1 MSSHSNPK
9 TTLIHDRFAVLS
21 FLWPFVRPYWKRLV
35 FAMFGLALAAAAVLA
50 IGEGLKRVIDQGF
63 AAQNAS
69 QLDKILLVMVALA
82 VAQGVGVYIR
92 FSNIAWINNRVVNDI
107 RQKIYSHLLTLSPA
121 FFEKERVGDVLSRL
135 SNDTQVLEGVVSS
148 AFSWALRNLVMMSG
162 ALVMLAITSLKLL
175 GLVVI
180 GTPLIIAPVVILG
193 RRVQRLAKLSQD
205 RLADAL
211 ARGDETIHAVRTVQ
225 AYAREDYEM
234 TRFSE
239 RINALFLN
247 AAERERN
254 SAMLTS
260 IVIVLAFVGISLILW
275 VGGRDV
281 LAGNMTAGQL
291 SAFVFYAVIVATAV
305 GSIAEVFGQLKRA
318 AGASE
323 RIRELLVTVSE
334 VRSPSAEA
342 IVTTAATASATAE
355 ATLPSNTTATSTAT
369 TVAYNASS
377 EPANAVV
384 AFDRVDFSYPTRPQT
399 KSLDGFSLAVKRGEV
414 VALVGPSGA
423 GKSTVFQLLLR
434 FYDPQGGRVNVGGR
448 DVRTTDLATLRS
460 QIALVSQDPVIFS
473 DSLFENVRYG
483 RLDASKDEV
492 LAACAAAHVS
502 EFAETLPQGF
512 DTPLGERGV
521 LLSGG
526 QRQRVAI
533 ARAILANRPILLLDE
548 ATSALDS
555 ESEALVT
562 DALEKIARQHTTIVI
577 AHRLSTVQNA
587 DRIVVID
594 EGRVLAQGTH
604 VELLSSSPLY
614 SRLASLQLK
623 R

>member
-1 MSSHSNPK
+1 MAITK
-9 TTLIHDRFAVLS
+9 TPQQTATLAFM
-21 FLWPFVRPYWKRLV
+21 WPFVKPYWKRLL
-35 FAMFGLALAAAAVLA
+35 FAMFGLLLAAVAVLA

-63 AAQNAS
+63 AAQNAA
-69 QLDKILLVMVALA
+69 QLDKILLVMCALA
-82 VAQGVGVYIR
+82 LAQGIGVYIR

-107 RQKIYSHLLTLSPA
+107 REKIYAHLLTLSPA

-148 AFSWALRNLVMMSG
+148 AFSWALRNLVMMLG

-175 GLVVI
+175 GLVLI

-193 RRVQRLAKLSQD
+193 RRVQRLAKASQD
-205 RLADAL
+205 RLAEAL

-225 AYAREDYEM
+225 AYAREDFEKQ
-234 TRFSE
+234 RFSE
-239 RINALFLN
+239 RINALFTN

-254 SAMLTS
+254 SAMLTA

-275 VGGRDV
+275 IGGRDV

-305 GSIAEVFGQLKRA
+305 GAIAEVFGQLKRA

-323 RIRELLVTVSE
+323 RIRELLSTVSE
-334 VRSPSAEA
+334 IRSPAPAAEA
-342 IVTTAATASATAE
+342 HKPSISAVTTASVISPLDKGTDAISLE
-355 ATLPSNTTATSTAT
+355 SVS
-369 TVAYNASS
+369 
-377 EPANAVV
+377 
-384 AFDRVDFSYPTRPQT
+384 FSYPTRPLS
-399 KSLDGFSLAVKRGEV
+399 KSLDRFSLSVKRGEV

-434 FYDPQGGRVNVGGR
+434 FYDPQQGRVVVDGD
-448 DVRTTDLATLRS
+448 DVRALDLAALRAKM
-460 QIALVSQDPVIFS
+460 ALVSQDPVIFS
-473 DSLFENVRYG
+473 DSLYENVRYG
-483 RLDASKDEV
+483 RLDASKEEV
-492 LAACAAAHVS
+492 LAACQAAHVT
-502 EFAETLPQGF
+502 EFAEALPQKF
-512 DTPLGERGV
+512 ETLLGERGV

-562 DALEKIARQHTTIVI
+562 DALEKIARQHTTLVI

-587 DRIVVID
+587 DRIAVID
-594 EGRVLAQGTH
+594 DGRVIAQGTH
-604 VELLSSSPLY
+604 TELLQSSPLY
-614 SRLASLQLK
+614 ARLAALQLQSNGL
-623 R
+623 

>member
-1 MSSHSNPK
+1 M
-9 TTLIHDRFAVLS
+9 
-21 FLWPFVRPYWKRLV
+21 WPFVKPYWKRLL

-63 AAQNAS
+63 AAQNVA

-82 VAQGVGVYIR
+82 IAQGIGVYIR

-107 RQKIYSHLLTLSPA
+107 RQKIYAHLLTLSPA

-148 AFSWALRNLVMMSG
+148 AFSWALRNLVMMLG
-162 ALVMLAITSLKLL
+162 ALVMLAITSFKLL
-175 GLVVI
+175 GLVLI

-193 RRVQRLAKLSQD
+193 RRVQRLAKASQD
-205 RLADAL
+205 RLAEAL

-225 AYAREDYEM
+225 AYAREDFEKQ
-234 TRFSE
+234 RFSE
-239 RINALFLN
+239 RINALFSN

-254 SAMLTS
+254 SAMLTA

-305 GSIAEVFGQLKRA
+305 GAIAEVFGQLKRA

-323 RIRELLVTVSE
+323 RIRELLATVSE
-334 VRSPSAEA
+334 IQSPDEKALVNLEVS
-342 IVTTAATASATAE
+342 TLASGVSPLINVGDE
-355 ATLPSNTTATSTAT
+355 VIKFSNVSFA
-369 TVAYNASS
+369 
-377 EPANAVV
+377 
-384 AFDRVDFSYPTRPQT
+384 YPTRGST
-399 KSLDGFSLAVKRGEV
+399 KSLASFNLSVRQGEV

-434 FYDPQGGRVNVGGR
+434 FYDPQQGSVAVQGR
-448 DVRTTDLATLRS
+448 DVRTLDLATLRARM
-460 QIALVSQDPVIFS
+460 ALVSQDPVIFS

-483 RLDASKDEV
+483 RLDATKDEV
-492 LAACAAAHVS
+492 LAACAAAHVT
-502 EFAETLPQGF
+502 EFAEQLPQGF
-512 DTPLGERGV
+512 DTTLGERGV

-533 ARAILANRPILLLDE
+533 ARAILADRPILLLDE

-562 DALEKIARQHTTIVI
+562 DALENIARKHTTIVI
-577 AHRLSTVQNA
+577 AHRLSTVQKA
-587 DRIVVID
+587 DRIIVID
-594 EGRVLAQGTH
+594 EGSAVAEGKH
-604 VELLSSSPLY
+604 AELMRSSPLY
-614 SRLASLQLK
+614 SRLATLQLQQFNAVK
-623 R
+623 

>member
-1 MSSHSNPK
+1 MNA
-9 TTLIHDRFAVLS
+9 RFAVLS
-21 FLWPFVRPYWKRLV
+21 FLWPFVRPYWRRLLLAV
-35 FAMFGLALAAAAVLA
+35 FGLALAAVAVLA

-63 AAQNAS
+63 AAQNAT
-69 QLDKILLVMVALA
+69 QLDNILLAMVALA
-82 VAQGVGVYIR
+82 IAQGIGVYIR

-107 RQKIYSHLLTLSPA
+107 RQKIYSHLLSLSPA

-135 SNDTQVLEGVVSS
+135 SNDTQVLEGVVTS
-148 AFSWALRNLVMMSG
+148 AFSWALRNFVMMVG
-162 ALVMLAITSLKLL
+162 ALAMLAITSLKLL
-175 GLVVI
+175 GLVLI

-193 RRVQRLAKLSQD
+193 RRVQKLAKASQD
-205 RLADAL
+205 RLAEAL

-225 AYAREDYEM
+225 AYAREDFEQA
-234 TRFSE
+234 RFSE
-239 RINALFLN
+239 RINALFTN

-254 SAMLTS
+254 SAMLTA

-281 LAGNMTAGQL
+281 LAGHMTAGQL

-334 VRSPSAEA
+334 IRSPALAPAGMQVKPIDQVDEFA
-342 IVTTAATASATAE
+342 IQ
-355 ATLPSNTTATSTAT
+355 LD
-369 TVAYNASS
+369 
-377 EPANAVV
+377 AVS
-384 AFDRVDFSYPTRPQT
+384 FSYPTRPLS
-399 KSLDGFSLAVKRGEV
+399 KSLDGFSLAVKPGEV

-434 FYDPQGGRVNVGGR
+434 FYDPQSGRVIVDGS
-448 DVRTTDLATLRS
+448 DVRQVDLTALRS
-460 QIALVSQDPVIFS
+460 KMALGSQDPVIFS

-492 LAACAAAHVS
+492 LAACAAAHVA
-502 EFAETLPQGF
+502 EFAEALPQGF
-512 DTPLGERGV
+512 DTTLGERGV

-533 ARAILANRPILLLDE
+533 ARAILAHRPILLLDE

-562 DALEKIARQHTTIVI
+562 DALEKIARQHTTLVI

-594 EGRVLAQGTH
+594 DGRVLAQGTH
-604 VELLSSSPLY
+604 AELMSTSPLY

>member
-1 MSSHSNPK
+1 MQTMNV
-9 TTLIHDRFAVLS
+9 RFAVLS
-21 FLWPFVRPYWKRLV
+21 FMWPFVRPYWRRIAV
-35 FAMFGLALAAAAVLA
+35 AMFGLALAAAAVLA

-63 AAQNAS
+63 AAQDSAR
-69 QLDKILLVMVALA
+69 LDQILIIMVVLALA
-82 VAQGVGVYIR
+82 QGIGVYIR
-92 FSNIAWINNRVVNDI
+92 FSNIAWVNNRVVNDI
-107 RQKIYSHLLTLSPA
+107 RQKIYAHLLGLSPA
-121 FFEKERVGDVLSRL
+121 FFERERVGDVLSRL

-148 AFSWALRNLVMMSG
+148 AFSWALRNLVMMLG

-175 GLVVI
+175 ALVLI
-180 GTPLIIAPVVILG
+180 GTPLIIAPVVLLG
-193 RRVQRLAKLSQD
+193 RRVQKLAKLSQD

-225 AYAREDYEM
+225 AYARQDFEN
-234 TRFSE
+234 TRFVD
-239 RINALFLN
+239 RISALFAN

-260 IVIVLAFVGISLILW
+260 IVIVLAFTGISLILW
-275 VGGRDV
+275 IGGRDV

-323 RIRELLVTVSE
+323 RIRELLLTESE
-334 VRSPSAEA
+334 IQS
-342 IVTTAATASATAE
+342 
-355 ATLPSNTTATSTAT
+355 
-369 TVAYNASS
+369 
-377 EPANAVV
+377 PANPT
-384 AFDRVDFSYPTRPQT
+384 AFPKELASRGDIEFANVNFSYPTRPEQIAL
-399 KSLDGFSLAVKRGEV
+399 KDFSLRVKPGEV

-423 GKSTVFQLLLR
+423 GKSTVFQMLLR
-434 FYDPQGGRVNVGGR
+434 FYDPQSGELRVD
-448 DVRTTDLATLRS
+448 DVDIKTAALDDLRS
-460 QIALVSQDPVIFS
+460 RFALVSQDPVIFS
-473 DSLFENVRYG
+473 DTLMENVRYG
-483 RLDASKDEV
+483 RLDASDDEV
-492 LAACAAAHVS
+492 RAACDAAHVT
-502 EFAETLPQGF
+502 EFATQLSQGLNS
-512 DTPLGERGV
+512 PLGERGV

-533 ARAILANRPILLLDE
+533 ARAILAQRPVLLLDE

-562 DALEKIARQHTTIVI
+562 DALEKIARKHTTLII

-594 EGRVLAQGTH
+594 DGRVVAEGTH
-604 VELLSSSPLY
+604 SVLLRDSPLY
-614 SRLASLQLK
+614 SRLATLQFSTAAALAV
-623 R
+623 

>member
-1 MSSHSNPK
+1 MKKNHDTPTRQK
-9 TTLIHDRFAVLS
+9 QIATLAFI
-21 FLWPFVRPYWKRLV
+21 WPFVKPYWKRLL

-63 AAQNAS
+63 AAQNAD
-69 QLDKILLVMVALA
+69 QLDKILLVMCALA
-82 VAQGVGVYIR
+82 IAQGIGVYIR

-107 RQKIYSHLLTLSPA
+107 RQKIYAHLLTLSPA

-148 AFSWALRNLVMMSG
+148 AFSWALRNLVMMLG

-175 GLVVI
+175 GLVLI

-193 RRVQRLAKLSQD
+193 RRVQRLAKASQD
-205 RLADAL
+205 RLAEAL

-225 AYAREDYEM
+225 AYAREDFEKQ
-234 TRFSE
+234 RFSE
-239 RINALFLN
+239 RINALFSN

-254 SAMLTS
+254 SAMLTA
-260 IVIVLAFVGISLILW
+260 IVIVLAFVGVSLILW

-305 GSIAEVFGQLKRA
+305 GAIAEVFGQLKRA

-334 VRSPSAEA
+334 IRSPSVDAQNAFTENTSKNTIPTSSPIAQFKRTNEA
-342 IVTTAATASATAE
+342 ILFESVS
-355 ATLPSNTTATSTAT
+355 
-369 TVAYNASS
+369 
-377 EPANAVV
+377 
-384 AFDRVDFSYPTRPQT
+384 FSYPTRGKK
-399 KSLDGFSLAVKRGEV
+399 KSIDSFTLSIGKGEV

-434 FYDPQGGRVNVGGR
+434 FYDPQAGRVLIGGR
-448 DVRTTDLATLRS
+448 DAREYDLTTLRS
-460 QIALVSQDPVIFS
+460 QMALVSQDPVIFS
-473 DSLFENVRYG
+473 DSLYENVRYG
-483 RLDASKDEV
+483 RLDASKEEV
-492 LAACAAAHVS
+492 LAACAAAHVT
-502 EFAETLPQGF
+502 EFAQQLPQGF
-512 DTPLGERGV
+512 DTTLGERGV

-533 ARAILANRPILLLDE
+533 ARAILAARPILLLDE

-562 DALEKIARQHTTIVI
+562 DALENIARKHTTLVI
-577 AHRLSTVQNA
+577 AHRLSTVQDA
-587 DRIVVID
+587 DRIAVID
-594 EGRVLAQGTH
+594 DGRVVAEGTH
-604 VELLSSSPLY
+604 SELMQSSPLY
-614 SRLASLQLK
+614 ARLATLQLQTYSS
-623 R
+623 

>member
-1 MSSHSNPK
+1 M
-9 TTLIHDRFAVLS
+9 
-21 FLWPFVRPYWKRLV
+21 WPFVKPYWKRLV
-35 FAMFGLALAAAAVLA
+35 FAMFGLALAAVAVLA

-63 AAQNAS
+63 AAQNVA

-82 VAQGVGVYIR
+82 LAQGIGVYIR

-107 RQKIYSHLLTLSPA
+107 RQKIYAHLLTLSPA

-148 AFSWALRNLVMMSG
+148 AFSWALRNLVMMLG

-175 GLVVI
+175 GLVLI
-180 GTPLIIAPVVILG
+180 GTPFIIAPVVILG
-193 RRVQRLAKLSQD
+193 RRVQRLAKASQD
-205 RLADAL
+205 RLAEAL

-225 AYAREDYEM
+225 AYAREDFEKQ
-234 TRFSE
+234 RFSE
-239 RINALFLN
+239 RINALFSN

-254 SAMLTS
+254 SAMLTA

-305 GSIAEVFGQLKRA
+305 GAIAEVFGQLKRA

-323 RIRELLVTVSE
+323 RIRELLAAVSE
-334 VRSPSAEA
+334 IRSPAES
-342 IVTTAATASATAE
+342 ASAASNRDSS
-355 ATLPSNTTATSTAT
+355 AISALPQLNEGK
-369 TVAYNASS
+369 ASVS
-377 EPANAVV
+377 LNNVSFA
-384 AFDRVDFSYPTRPQT
+384 YPTRAQT
-399 KSLDGFSLAVKRGEV
+399 KSLDSFNLSVRQGEV

-434 FYDPQGGRVNVGGR
+434 FYDPQQGSVMLDGR
-448 DVRTTDLATLRS
+448 DVRSLDLALLRS
-460 QIALVSQDPVIFS
+460 KMALVSQDPVIFS

-483 RLDASKDEV
+483 RLEATKEEV
-492 LAACAAAHVS
+492 LAACAAAHVT
-502 EFAETLPQGF
+502 EFAEQLPQGF
-512 DTPLGERGV
+512 DTTLGERGV

-533 ARAILANRPILLLDE
+533 ARAILADRPILLLDE

-562 DALEKIARQHTTIVI
+562 DALENIARKHTTIVI

-594 EGRVLAQGTH
+594 EGRVVAEGKH
-604 VELLSSSPLY
+604 AELMQSSPLY
-614 SRLASLQLK
+614 SRLATLQLQAYDL
-623 R
+623 

>member
-1 MSSHSNPK
+1 MNHPAVSRASQRALPLRCVAPISSSFVFALHLLNA
-9 TTLIHDRFAVLS
+9 RFAVLS
-21 FLWPFVRPYWKRLV
+21 FLWPFVKPYWKRLV

-63 AAQNAS
+63 ASQNPA
-69 QLDKILLVMVALA
+69 QLDKILMVMVALA
-82 VAQGVGVYIR
+82 LAQGVGVYIR

-148 AFSWALRNLVMMSG
+148 AFSWALRNLVMMTG

-175 GLVVI
+175 GLVLI

-225 AYAREDYEM
+225 AYAREDYENM
-234 TRFSE
+234 RFSE

-334 VRSPSAEA
+334 VQSPLSMGVAHERDDA
-342 IVTTAATASATAE
+342 
-355 ATLPSNTTATSTAT
+355 NQTSDD
-369 TVAYNASS
+369 VIR
-377 EPANAVV
+377 
-384 AFDRVDFSYPTRPQT
+384 FDNVNFSYPTRPQS
-399 KSLDGFSLAVKRGEV
+399 KSLDGFSLSVKHGEV

-434 FYDPQGGRVNVGGR
+434 FYDPQSGSVTVEGQN
-448 DVRTTDLATLRS
+448 VRTTDLTALRS
-460 QIALVSQDPVIFS
+460 RMALVSQDPVIFS

-492 LAACAAAHVS
+492 LAACDAAHVS
-502 EFAETLPQGF
+502 EFAKSLPQGF

-562 DALEKIARQHTTIVI
+562 DALEKIARQHTTLVI

-587 DRIVVID
+587 DRIVVIED
-594 EGRVLAQGTH
+594 GRVLAEGTH
-604 VELLSSSPLY
+604 AELLSSSPLY

>member
-1 MSSHSNPK
+1 
-9 TTLIHDRFAVLS
+9 
-21 FLWPFVRPYWKRLV
+21 
-35 FAMFGLALAAAAVLA
+35 MFGLALAAAAVLA

-63 AAQNAS
+63 AAQNS
-69 QLDKILLVMVALA
+69 GQLDKILLVMVALA
-82 VAQGVGVYIR
+82 IAQGAGVYIR

-107 RQKIYSHLLTLSPA
+107 RQKIYSHLLSLSPA

-148 AFSWALRNLVMMSG
+148 AFSWALRNLVMMIG

-175 GLVVI
+175 GLVLI

-193 RRVQRLAKLSQD
+193 RRVQRLAKASQD
-205 RLADAL
+205 RLAEAL

-225 AYAREDYEM
+225 AYAREDFEKA
-234 TRFSE
+234 RFSE
-239 RINALFLN
+239 RINALFSN

-305 GSIAEVFGQLKRA
+305 GSIVEVFGQLKRA

-334 VRSPSAEA
+334 IQSPAIAAPTEQIASKTGGEVR
-342 IVTTAATASATAE
+342 
-355 ATLPSNTTATSTAT
+355 
-369 TVAYNASS
+369 
-377 EPANAVV
+377 
-384 AFDRVDFSYPTRPQT
+384 FDNVSFSYPTRPLT
-399 KSLDGFSLAVKRGEV
+399 KSLDSFSLSVKPGEV

-434 FYDPQGGRVNVGGR
+434 FYDPQSGSVSVDGQNVR
-448 DVRTTDLATLRS
+448 ELDLTVLRS
-460 QIALVSQDPVIFS
+460 RMALVSQDPVIFS

-483 RLDASKDEV
+483 RLDASKEDV
-492 LAACAAAHVS
+492 LAACEAAHVT
-502 EFAETLPQGF
+502 EFAQALPQGF
-512 DTPLGERGV
+512 DTTLGERGV

-533 ARAILANRPILLLDE
+533 ARAILADRPLLLLDE

-562 DALEKIARQHTTIVI
+562 DALEKIARKHTTIVI

-594 EGRVLAQGTH
+594 EGCVLAEGTH
-604 VELLSSSPLY
+604 EQLLQSSSLY
-614 SRLASLQLK
+614 ARLASLQLQA
-623 R
+623 

>member
-1 MSSHSNPK
+1 MSAMNA
-9 TTLIHDRFAVLS
+9 RFAVLS
-21 FLWPFVRPYWKRLV
+21 FMWPYVRPYWRRIA

-63 AAQNAS
+63 AAQDSAR
-69 QLDKILLVMVALA
+69 LDQILIIMVVLALA
-82 VAQGVGVYIR
+82 QGIGVYIR
-92 FSNIAWINNRVVNDI
+92 FSNIAWVNNRVVNDI
-107 RQKIYSHLLTLSPA
+107 RQKIYAHLLGLSPA
-121 FFEKERVGDVLSRL
+121 FFERERVGDVLSRL

-148 AFSWALRNLVMMSG
+148 AFSWALRNLVMLLG

-175 GLVVI
+175 ALVLI
-180 GTPLIIAPVVILG
+180 GTPLIIAPVVLLG
-193 RRVQRLAKLSQD
+193 RRVQKLAKLSQD

-225 AYAREDYEM
+225 AYARQDFENA
-234 TRFSE
+234 RFVD
-239 RINALFLN
+239 RISALFAN

-260 IVIVLAFVGISLILW
+260 IVIVTAFTGISLILW
-275 VGGRDV
+275 IGGRDV

-323 RIRELLVTVSE
+323 RIRELLLTQSE
-334 VRSPSAEA
+334 IQSP
-342 IVTTAATASATAE
+342 TN
-355 ATLPSNTTATSTAT
+355 P
-369 TVAYNASS
+369 
-377 EPANAVV
+377 V
-384 AFDRVDFSYPTRPQT
+384 AFSSNGASRGDIEFANVNFSYPTRPEQMAL
-399 KSLDGFSLAVKRGEV
+399 KDFSLRVKPGEV

-423 GKSTVFQLLLR
+423 GKSTVFQMLLR
-434 FYDPQGGRVNVGGR
+434 FYDPQSGALHVDGV
-448 DVRTTDLATLRS
+448 DIKTAALDDLRARF
-460 QIALVSQDPVIFS
+460 ALVSQDPVIFS
-473 DSLFENVRYG
+473 DTLMENVRYG
-483 RLDASKDEV
+483 RLDASDDEV
-492 LAACAAAHVS
+492 RAACDAAHVT
-502 EFAETLPQGF
+502 EFATQLSLGLNS
-512 DTPLGERGV
+512 PLGERGV

-533 ARAILANRPILLLDE
+533 ARAILAQRPVLLLDE

-562 DALEKIARQHTTIVI
+562 DALEKIARKHTTLII

-594 EGRVLAQGTH
+594 DGRVIAEGTH
-604 VELLSSSPLY
+604 SELLRDSPLY
-614 SRLASLQLK
+614 SRLATLQFSTAAALAA
-623 R
+623 

>member
-1 MSSHSNPK
+1 MQKTKNPSDRSELEK
-9 TTLIHDRFAVLS
+9 GKSQVATLAFM
-21 FLWPFVRPYWKRLV
+21 WPFVKPYWKRLL
-35 FAMFGLALAAAAVLA
+35 FAMFGLLLAAVAVLA

-63 AAQNAS
+63 AAQNAA
-69 QLDKILLVMVALA
+69 QLDKILLVMCALA
-82 VAQGVGVYIR
+82 LAQGIGVYIR

-107 RQKIYSHLLTLSPA
+107 REKIYAHLLTLSPA

-148 AFSWALRNLVMMSG
+148 AFSWALRNLVMMLG

-175 GLVVI
+175 GLVLI

-193 RRVQRLAKLSQD
+193 RRVQRLAKASQD
-205 RLADAL
+205 RLAEAL

-225 AYAREDYEM
+225 AYAREDFEKQ
-234 TRFSE
+234 RFSE
-239 RINALFLN
+239 RINALFTN

-254 SAMLTS
+254 SAMLTA

-275 VGGRDV
+275 IGGRDV

-305 GSIAEVFGQLKRA
+305 GAIAEVFGQLKRA

-323 RIRELLVTVSE
+323 RIRELLSTVSE
-334 VRSPSAEA
+334 IRSPAPAAEA
-342 IVTTAATASATAE
+342 HKPSISAVTTASVISPLDKGTDAISLE
-355 ATLPSNTTATSTAT
+355 SVS
-369 TVAYNASS
+369 
-377 EPANAVV
+377 
-384 AFDRVDFSYPTRPQT
+384 FSYPTRPLS
-399 KSLDGFSLAVKRGEV
+399 KSLDRFSLSVKRGEV

-434 FYDPQGGRVNVGGR
+434 FYDPQQGRVVVDGD
-448 DVRTTDLATLRS
+448 DVRALDLAALRAKM
-460 QIALVSQDPVIFS
+460 ALVSQDPVIFS
-473 DSLFENVRYG
+473 DSLYENVRYG
-483 RLDASKDEV
+483 RLDASNEEV
-492 LAACAAAHVS
+492 LAACQAAHVT
-502 EFAETLPQGF
+502 EFAEALPQKF
-512 DTPLGERGV
+512 ETLLGERGV

-562 DALEKIARQHTTIVI
+562 DALEKIARQHTTLVI

-587 DRIVVID
+587 DRIAVID
-594 EGRVLAQGTH
+594 DGRVIAQGTH
-604 VELLSSSPLY
+604 TELLQSSPLY
-614 SRLASLQLK
+614 ARLAALQLQSSAL
-623 R
+623 

>member
-1 MSSHSNPK
+1 M
-9 TTLIHDRFAVLS
+9 
-21 FLWPFVRPYWKRLV
+21 WPFVKPYWKRLS
-35 FAMFGLALAAAAVLA
+35 FAMFGLALAAIAVLA

-63 AAQNAS
+63 ASQNPA

-82 VAQGVGVYIR
+82 IAQGAGVYIR

-148 AFSWALRNLVMMSG
+148 AFSWALRNLVMMTG

-175 GLVVI
+175 GLVLI

-225 AYAREDYEM
+225 AYAREDYEKS
-234 TRFSE
+234 RFSE

-281 LAGNMTAGQL
+281 LAGKMTAGQL

-305 GSIAEVFGQLKRA
+305 GAIAEVFGQLKRA

-334 VRSPSAEA
+334 VQSPN
-342 IVTTAATASATAE
+342 AATIDS
-355 ATLPSNTTATSTAT
+355 
-369 TVAYNASS
+369 ASS
-377 EPANAVV
+377 AANAISANSGSVV
-384 AFDRVDFSYPTRPQT
+384 QFDNVSFSYPTRPQS
-399 KSLDGFSLAVKRGEV
+399 KSLDGFSLAVKPGEV

-434 FYDPQGGRVNVGGR
+434 FYDPQSGQVNVEGD
-448 DVRTTDLATLRS
+448 DVRKTDLATLRS
-460 QIALVSQDPVIFS
+460 RMALVSQDPVIFS

-483 RLDASKDEV
+483 RLDASKEEV
-492 LAACAAAHVS
+492 LAACDAAHVS
-502 EFAETLPQGF
+502 EFAKSLPQGF

-562 DALEKIARQHTTIVI
+562 DALEKIARQHTTLVI

-587 DRIVVID
+587 DRIAVIED
-594 EGRVLAQGTH
+594 GRVLAEGTH
-604 VELLSSSPLY
+604 AELLNSSPLY

>member
-1 MSSHSNPK
+1 LNA
-9 TTLIHDRFAVLS
+9 RFAVLS
-21 FLWPFVRPYWKRLV
+21 FLWPFVRPYWKRLL
-35 FAMFGLALAAAAVLA
+35 FAMFGLALAAGAVLA

-63 AAQNAS
+63 ASQNSA

-82 VAQGVGVYIR
+82 IAQGVGVYIR

-107 RQKIYSHLLTLSPA
+107 RQKIYAHLLTLSPA
-121 FFEKERVGDVLSRL
+121 FFEKARVGDVLSRL

-148 AFSWALRNLVMMSG
+148 AFSWALRNLVMMLG

-175 GLVVI
+175 GLVLI

-193 RRVQRLAKLSQD
+193 RRVQRLAKASQD
-205 RLADAL
+205 RLAEAL

-225 AYAREDYEM
+225 AYAREDFERQ
-234 TRFSE
+234 RFSE
-239 RINALFLN
+239 RINALFSN

-254 SAMLTS
+254 SAMLTA

-305 GSIAEVFGQLKRA
+305 GAIAEVFGQLKRA

-334 VRSPSAEA
+334 IRSPSVDTPNTFTANTSKNTIPTSSSIAQFNQANEA
-342 IVTTAATASATAE
+342 ISFENVS
-355 ATLPSNTTATSTAT
+355 
-369 TVAYNASS
+369 
-377 EPANAVV
+377 
-384 AFDRVDFSYPTRPQT
+384 FSYPTRGQT
-399 KSLDGFSLAVKRGEV
+399 KSLDSFSLSVRKGEV

-434 FYDPQGGRVNVGGR
+434 FYDPQKGRVLIEGR
-448 DVRTTDLATLRS
+448 DAREYDLTALRS
-460 QIALVSQDPVIFS
+460 HMALVSQDPVIFS
-473 DSLFENVRYG
+473 DSLYENVRYG
-483 RLDASKDEV
+483 RLDASKEEV
-492 LAACAAAHVS
+492 LAACAAAHVT
-502 EFAETLPQGF
+502 EFAEQLPQGF
-512 DTPLGERGV
+512 DTTLGERGV

-533 ARAILANRPILLLDE
+533 ARAILAARPILLLDE

-562 DALEKIARQHTTIVI
+562 DALENIARKHTTLVI

-594 EGRVLAQGTH
+594 GGRVVAEGTH
-604 VELLSSSPLY
+604 AELMQSSPLY
-614 SRLASLQLK
+614 SRLATLQLQQFDLTG
-623 R
+623 